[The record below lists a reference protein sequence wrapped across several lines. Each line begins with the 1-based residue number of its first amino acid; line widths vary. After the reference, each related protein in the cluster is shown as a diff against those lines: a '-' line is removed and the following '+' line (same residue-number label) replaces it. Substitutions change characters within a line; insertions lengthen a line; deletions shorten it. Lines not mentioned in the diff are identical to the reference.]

1 LKATAT
7 GPLEITARDRIIG
20 FFVFGALLIMLVL
33 FLSPLLQQLGDRDN
47 VTFVTY
53 LDKTYGIQQ
62 DARVN
67 LNGVTIGSVSGVGLN
82 AQGRVTVVIS
92 LSKQYERF
100 YTSGSK
106 LLIDSEIGVTSILNG
121 IGLSFISGMDSN
133 EKLKDGD
140 ELETSLETGFNSI
153 LDSFDVGLVVSQ
165 LTNIIQSTEDI
176 TTGFSENQASLYLM
190 VSNLQSVTAQLDA
203 VSQSLP
209 KLLMTIEQSA
219 ISFDATA
226 QGAQRIIEKS
236 EDDLVAAVKNA
247 ASLTAQATATLKK
260 TERLIEAGDPIAES
274 LPELIRKT
282 ELALGSVDELAQTL
296 NRSWLFGGRKKL
308 PRSGEESGNPTD

>member
-1 LKATAT
+1 MKANTT

-33 FLSPLLQQLGDRDN
+33 FLSPWLRQLGDRDN

-67 LNGVTIGSVSGVGLN
+67 LNGVTIGSVSGVELN

-133 EKLKDGD
+133 ERLKAGD
-140 ELETSLETGFNSI
+140 ELETTLETGFNSI
-153 LDSFDVGLVVSQ
+153 LDSLDVGLVVSQ
-165 LTNIIQSTEDI
+165 LTNIVQSTEEI

-190 VSNLQSVTAQLDA
+190 VSNLQSITAQLDV

-226 QGAQRIIEKS
+226 QGAQRIIENS
-236 EDDLVAAVKNA
+236 EDDLVAAVKNT

-274 LPELIRKT
+274 LP
-282 ELALGSVDELAQTL
+282 
-296 NRSWLFGGRKKL
+296 
-308 PRSGEESGNPTD
+308 

>member
-1 LKATAT
+1 LKANTT

-33 FLSPLLQQLGDRDN
+33 FLSPWLRQLGDRDN

-67 LNGVTIGSVSGVGLN
+67 LNGVTIGSVSGVELN

-133 EKLKDGD
+133 ERLKAGD
-140 ELETSLETGFNSI
+140 ELETTLETGFNSI
-153 LDSFDVGLVVSQ
+153 LDSLDVGLVVSQ
-165 LTNIIQSTEDI
+165 LTNIVQSTEEI

-190 VSNLQSVTAQLDA
+190 VSNLQSITAQLDV

-226 QGAQRIIEKS
+226 QGAQRIIENS
-236 EDDLVAAVKNA
+236 EDDLVAAVKNT

-296 NRSWLFGGRKKL
+296 NRSWLFGGRKKS
-308 PRSGEESGNPTD
+308 PQSEDKSGKSAD

>member
-1 LKATAT
+1 MKATAT

>member
-1 LKATAT
+1 MKATAT

-153 LDSFDVGLVVSQ
+153 LDSLDVGLVVSQ
-165 LTNIIQSTEDI
+165 LTNIVQSTEDI

-308 PRSGEESGNPTD
+308 PRSGEESGNPAD

>member
-1 LKATAT
+1 
-7 GPLEITARDRIIG
+7 
-20 FFVFGALLIMLVL
+20 MLVL
-33 FLSPLLQQLGDRDN
+33 FLSPWLRQLGDRDN

-67 LNGVTIGSVSGVGLN
+67 LNGVTIGSVSGVELN

-133 EKLKDGD
+133 ERLKAGD
-140 ELETSLETGFNSI
+140 ELETTLETGFNSI
-153 LDSFDVGLVVSQ
+153 LDSLDVGLVVSQ
-165 LTNIIQSTEDI
+165 LTNIVQSTEEI
-176 TTGFSENQASLYLM
+176 TTGFSANQASLYLM
-190 VSNLQSVTAQLDA
+190 VSNLQSITAQLDV

-226 QGAQRIIEKS
+226 QGAQRIIENS
-236 EDDLVAAVKNA
+236 EDDLVAAVKNT
-247 ASLTAQATATLKK
+247 ASLTAQATATLIK

-296 NRSWLFGGRKKL
+296 NRSWLFGGRKK
-308 PRSGEESGNPTD
+308 PP

>member
-1 LKATAT
+1 
-7 GPLEITARDRIIG
+7 
-20 FFVFGALLIMLVL
+20 MLVL
-33 FLSPLLQQLGDRDN
+33 FLSPWLRQLGDRDN

-67 LNGVTIGSVSGVGLN
+67 LNGVTIGSVSGVELN

-140 ELETSLETGFNSI
+140 ELETSLETG
-153 LDSFDVGLVVSQ
+153 
-165 LTNIIQSTEDI
+165 LTQ
-176 TTGFSENQASLYLM
+176 Y
-190 VSNLQSVTAQLDA
+190 
-203 VSQSLP
+203 
-209 KLLMTIEQSA
+209 
-219 ISFDATA
+219 
-226 QGAQRIIEKS
+226 
-236 EDDLVAAVKNA
+236 
-247 ASLTAQATATLKK
+247 
-260 TERLIEAGDPIAES
+260 
-274 LPELIRKT
+274 
-282 ELALGSVDELAQTL
+282 
-296 NRSWLFGGRKKL
+296 
-308 PRSGEESGNPTD
+308 

>member
-1 LKATAT
+1 
-7 GPLEITARDRIIG
+7 
-20 FFVFGALLIMLVL
+20 MLVL
-33 FLSPLLQQLGDRDN
+33 FLSPWLRQLGDRDN

-67 LNGVTIGSVSGVGLN
+67 LNGVTIGSVSGVELN

-133 EKLKDGD
+133 ERLKAGD
-140 ELETSLETGFNSI
+140 ELETTLETGFNSI
-153 LDSFDVGLVVSQ
+153 LDSLDVGLVVSQ
-165 LTNIIQSTEDI
+165 LTNIVQSTEEI
-176 TTGFSENQASLYLM
+176 TTGFSANQASLYLM
-190 VSNLQSVTAQLDA
+190 VSNLQSITAQLDV

-226 QGAQRIIEKS
+226 QGAQRIIENS
-236 EDDLVAAVKNA
+236 EDDLVAAVKNT

-296 NRSWLFGGRKKL
+296 NRSWLFGGRKK
-308 PRSGEESGNPTD
+308 PP

>member
-1 LKATAT
+1 
-7 GPLEITARDRIIG
+7 
-20 FFVFGALLIMLVL
+20 MLVL
-33 FLSPLLQQLGDRDN
+33 FLSPWLRQLGDRDN

-67 LNGVTIGSVSGVGLN
+67 LNGVTIGSVSGVELN

-92 LSKQYERF
+92 LSKQYEPF

-133 EKLKDGD
+133 ERLKAGD
-140 ELETSLETGFNSI
+140 ELETTLETGFNSI
-153 LDSFDVGLVVSQ
+153 LDSLDVGLVVSQ
-165 LTNIIQSTEDI
+165 LTNIVQSTEEI
-176 TTGFSENQASLYLM
+176 TTGFSANQASLYLM
-190 VSNLQSVTAQLDA
+190 VSNLQSITAQLDV

-226 QGAQRIIEKS
+226 QGAQRIIENS
-236 EDDLVAAVKNA
+236 EDDLVAAVKNT

-296 NRSWLFGGRKKL
+296 NRSWLFGGRKK
-308 PRSGEESGNPTD
+308 PP

>member
-1 LKATAT
+1 MKANTT

-33 FLSPLLQQLGDRDN
+33 FLSPWLRQLGDRDN

-67 LNGVTIGSVSGVGLN
+67 LNGVTIGSVSGVELN

-133 EKLKDGD
+133 ERLKAGD
-140 ELETSLETGFNSI
+140 ELETTLETGFNSI
-153 LDSFDVGLVVSQ
+153 LDSLDVGLVVSQ
-165 LTNIIQSTEDI
+165 LTNIVQSTEEI
-176 TTGFSENQASLYLM
+176 TTGFSANQASLYLM
-190 VSNLQSVTAQLDA
+190 VSNLQSITAQLDV

-226 QGAQRIIEKS
+226 QGAQRIIENS
-236 EDDLVAAVKNA
+236 EDDLVAAVKNT

-296 NRSWLFGGRKKL
+296 NRSWLFGGRKK
-308 PRSGEESGNPTD
+308 PP